1 MPTTGS
7 WTFQSRQLLWLWILP
22 VTCWPMMIANHFTAP
37 FAKASER
44 WLQSGRFGVEW
55 KQLANEFDLCNGNS
69 LDYFGLLLLIT
80 GTQLEAINLVHV
92 GGLYLGFPGETC
104 LGSNHRHQLPRR
116 ATPSY
121 GFAFLATCCHVP
133 SRNFVFYSPFSGSK
147 LFQFSSKKLKSSRP
161 QNLSQHFKKQDVW
174 RCHLHNAGSIC
185 ISECIAMWTRKM
197 GMHLCG
203 SVSNLF
209 LFKRAWGLITGISCP
224 AGQHLPMVLPSLP
237 HAVMS
242 RPGISFFTPHFPARN
257 FFNFPA
263 KSWKVLARKI

>member
-80 GTQLEAINLVHV
+80 GTQSEAINLVHV

-133 SRNFVFYSPFSGSK
+133 SRNFVF
-147 LFQFSSKKLKSSRP
+147 
-161 QNLSQHFKKQDVW
+161 
-174 RCHLHNAGSIC
+174 
-185 ISECIAMWTRKM
+185 
-197 GMHLCG
+197 
-203 SVSNLF
+203 
-209 LFKRAWGLITGISCP
+209 
-224 AGQHLPMVLPSLP
+224 VLPIFRFETFSIFQQK
-237 HAVMS
+237 VEKFS
-242 RPGISFFTPHFPARN
+242 
-257 FFNFPA
+257 PA
-263 KSWKVLARKI
+263 KFKPTF